1 MCYYL
6 PRHVKTY
13 KLFKISAILIL
24 SSWLPDLLSDR
35 QRLRFFGLKDVL
47 LYLGSCNS
55 STCFLFWD
63 RIEFGTASIKWI
75 FVGLVASTRTFDQL
89 VHPDDSVAKEW
100 AEATKGWSWAQNQGP
115 RWSQNLSSGHRWT
128 TPFLGAD
135 RAGLEQHHRGK
146 TTYQKKQSLNSSAIL
161 GYVSLLT
168 SIQIST
174 PYLAVSNTP
183 PEPAPHWNCQKM
195 PRSFDGAP
203 SWAHH
208 LMSIWRK
215 QSICHNLWHISCRI
229 AHFQHFWE
237 WWVNDGL
244 LISVVLW
251 TGELVGTEFR
261 KFQQKTITYG
271 PSCWG
276 FLSAWPF
283 SGSIWHRNITMY
295 LSSKRSLVVI
305 TMTGLSCLMDGVP
318 EPEIWPGTN
327 TTKWRNI

>member
-1 MCYYL
+1 MHIISASHSIAITPEKHHVVAACRNHCPQGRFVRTNNITYLGPKLLNCSRSMCYYL

-128 TPFLGAD
+128 TPFFRSRPG
-135 RAGLEQHHRGK
+135 RIR
-146 TTYQKKQSLNSSAIL
+146 TT
-161 GYVSLLT
+161 
-168 SIQIST
+168 
-174 PYLAVSNTP
+174 
-183 PEPAPHWNCQKM
+183 
-195 PRSFDGAP
+195 P
-203 SWAHH
+203 S
-208 LMSIWRK
+208 
-215 QSICHNLWHISCRI
+215 
-229 AHFQHFWE
+229 
-237 WWVNDGL
+237 G
-244 LISVVLW
+244 
-251 TGELVGTEFR
+251 
-261 KFQQKTITYG
+261 
-271 PSCWG
+271 
-276 FLSAWPF
+276 
-283 SGSIWHRNITMY
+283 
-295 LSSKRSLVVI
+295 
-305 TMTGLSCLMDGVP
+305 
-318 EPEIWPGTN
+318 
-327 TTKWRNI
+327 